1 MEIYSILENL
11 CLNLCTEIIGI
22 LITVFVIDRLIKNR
36 EEQRLKQ
43 AKATMYA
50 NILNSITDTIRQ
62 LPDEFLLTEKPM
74 VYYYGNSTVI
84 VKAGIKEQPLKD
96 ILPILEKERKKHDG
110 FDVKVFFSAKQR
122 IGEIINSSAF
132 LLEPTLTELLLT
144 FEQQVSILKESNL
157 ESTTIANKQDSIAR
171 VLPLIFRSI
180 TSINSWLIKQ
190 SDKHI
195 SFDEHLKSIM
205 K

>member
-1 MEIYSILENL
+1 MEINSILENL

-22 LITVFVIDRLIKNR
+22 FITVFIIDRLIKSR
-36 EEQRLKQ
+36 EAQRWKQ

-50 NILNSITDTIRQ
+50 NILNSISDTIRQ
-62 LPDEFLLTEKPM
+62 LPNEFLQAEKPM
-74 VYYYGNSTVI
+74 VYYYGNSTAI
-84 VKAGIKEQPLKD
+84 IKAGIREQSLKE
-96 ILPILEKERKKHDG
+96 ILPILEKEIRKHGD
-110 FDVKVFFSAKQR
+110 FDVNIFFAAKQR
-122 IGEIINSSAF
+122 IGEVINSSAF

-144 FEQQVSILKESNL
+144 FDQQVSILKESNL
-157 ESTTIANKQDSIAR
+157 DSTTTANKQEAIAR

-180 TSINSWLIKQ
+180 TSINSWLVKQ
-190 SDKHI
+190 SDKSI